1 MGCKMRTEK
10 QRAAT
15 KRNHEIM
22 RLKGIMAHTHI
33 SLFTAEESHKIN
45 EICRAAL
52 IRNGVSYNY
61 DYKEVE
67 QQKLF
72 PLYESLKPNKSDV
85 KC

>member
-1 MGCKMRTEK
+1 MRTEK

-33 SLFTAEESHKIN
+33 SLFTDEESHKIN
-45 EICRAAL
+45 EICRTAL

-72 PLYESLKPNKSDV
+72 FMGEELKPNKLDV